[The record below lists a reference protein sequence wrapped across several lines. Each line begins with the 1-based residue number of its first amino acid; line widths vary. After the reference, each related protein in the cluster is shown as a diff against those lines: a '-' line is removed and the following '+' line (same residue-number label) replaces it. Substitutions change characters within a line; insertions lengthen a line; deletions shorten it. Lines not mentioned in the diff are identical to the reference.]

1 LHFSSVAQ
9 EVLGE
14 CYKLSDLAMRPQSE
28 RFWSVIPGA
37 LAVAAAYNV
46 GLWGLYLQPQMLS
59 PLMAKFGAAETD
71 IGMVYGAENFAYFIA
86 LLLTAIPVTQ
96 CSRTKMAILGAAI
109 AVVGSVACAFTDNLG
124 TFMLYRCVVSVGGG
138 IVSGAATAS
147 GAGSKDPV
155 RVFALAGMLYLFV
168 FSVGRKL
175 VPVGL
180 ENFGETGI
188 FLGSAV
194 FCAVTIPIYGF
205 LNPPIKAASSSV
217 HFWTLIRNAPYRLYA
232 VLAMLGLFIYE
243 LGQNA
248 VFTYMDKLGE
258 KTGLAGDDRGS
269 VYLLSFSLE
278 LLGGGLAA
286 WMGSRFG
293 KFKPL
298 VFGLGLNI
306 SSAAM
311 FTVVQDPIYY
321 IYLLFLW
328 NFSYAFSMPYI
339 TGTLSALDKE
349 GRWAVA
355 GDAIWNF
362 SSTPGPI
369 IATVIVTNFGYN
381 PLALWV
387 FTSGALGITLFCYTG
402 RKADKLG
409 LDG

>member
-1 LHFSSVAQ
+1 MLNQPATFRSV
-9 EVLGE
+9 
-14 CYKLSDLAMRPQSE
+14 
-28 RFWSVIPGA
+28 FFGA

-46 GLWGLYLQPQMLS
+46 GLWGLYLQPQLLS
-59 PLMAKFGAAETD
+59 PLMEKLQASETD
-71 IGMVYGAENFAYFIA
+71 IGVLYGVENFAYFLA
-86 LLLTAIPVTQ
+86 LLLTAIPVTKY
-96 CSRTKMAILGAAI
+96 SRTKMAIAGTVI
-109 AVVGSVACAFTDNLG
+109 ALVGSVASAFTDN
-124 TFMLYRCVVSVGGG
+124 FSMLLFYRCVVSVGGG
-138 IVSGAATAS
+138 IASGAATAS

-155 RVFALAGMLYLFV
+155 KTFAIAGMVYLFI
-168 FSVGRKL
+168 FSLGRKL
-175 VPVGL
+175 VPIGL
-180 ENFGETGI
+180 EHFGVSGI
-188 FLGSAV
+188 FLGVAI
-194 FCAVTIPIYGF
+194 FCAATIPLYFF
-205 LNPPIKAASSSV
+205 LNPPIKALSAKV
-217 HFWTLIRNAPYRLYA
+217 NLWTLVRNAPYRLYA
-232 VLAMLGLFIYE
+232 ILAMSGLFIYE

-258 KTGLAGDDRGS
+258 KTGLTGDDRGS
-269 VYLLSFSLE
+269 IYLLSFTLE

-286 WMGSRFG
+286 WLGSRYG

-298 VFGLGLNI
+298 FFGLGLNI
-306 SSAAM
+306 TSAAM
-311 FTVVQDPIYY
+311 FAVVEDPVYY

-355 GDAIWNF
+355 GDAFWNF

-369 IATVIVTNFGYN
+369 FATLIITHFGYN

-387 FTSGALGITLFCYTG
+387 FTSGAVGITLFCYTA

>member
-1 LHFSSVAQ
+1 MQHQSGSFKSV
-9 EVLGE
+9 V
-14 CYKLSDLAMRPQSE
+14 
-28 RFWSVIPGA
+28 PGA

-46 GLWGLYLQPQMLS
+46 GLWGLYLQPQLLS
-59 PLMAKFGAAETD
+59 PLMEKLHASETD
-71 IGMVYGAENFAYFIA
+71 IGVMYGAENFAYFAA
-86 LLLTAIPVTQ
+86 LLATAIPVTKY
-96 CSRTKMAILGAAI
+96 SRTKMAILGAVI
-109 AVVGSVACAFTDNLG
+109 AVFGSIASAFADNLS
-124 TFMLYRCVVSVGGG
+124 TLMLFRCVVSVGGG

-147 GAGSKDPV
+147 AAGSKDPV
-155 RVFALAGMLYLFV
+155 RTFALAGMVYLFI

-175 VPVGL
+175 VPLGL
-180 ENFGETGI
+180 DSFGVSGV
-188 FLGSAV
+188 FLGVAV
-194 FCAVTIPIYGF
+194 FCAMTIPIYVF
-205 LNPPIKAASSSV
+205 LNPPTRVASSTAS
-217 HFWTLIRNAPYRLYA
+217 FWKLVLNAPYRLYA
-232 VLAMLGLFIYE
+232 ILAMSGLFIYE

-258 KTGLAGDDRGS
+258 NSGLAGDERGS
-269 VYLLSFSLE
+269 AYLMSFSLE

-286 WMGSRFG
+286 WLGSRYG

-298 VFGLGLNI
+298 LFGLGLNI
-306 SSAAM
+306 TSAAM
-311 FTVVQDPIYY
+311 FTVVEDPVYY

-355 GDAIWNF
+355 GDAVWNF

-369 IATVIVTNFGYN
+369 VATLIVTNFGYH

-387 FTSGALGITLFCYTG
+387 FTSGAVGITLFCYTD
-402 RKADKLG
+402 RQADRLG

>member
-1 LHFSSVAQ
+1 MHHQ
-9 EVLGE
+9 
-14 CYKLSDLAMRPQSE
+14 LASFR
-28 RFWSVIPGA
+28 SVIPGA

-46 GLWGLYLQPQMLS
+46 GLWGLYLQPQLLA
-59 PLMAKFGAAETD
+59 PLMTKFGVSETD
-71 IGMVYGAENFAYFIA
+71 IGVVYGAENFAYFIA

-96 CSRTKMAILGAAI
+96 CSRTKMAILGVVI
-109 AVVGSVACAFTDNLG
+109 AVAGSIASAFTDNIG
-124 TFMLYRCVVSVGGG
+124 TLMVYRCIVSIGGG

-155 RVFALAGMLYLFV
+155 RTFALAGMLYLFV

-180 ENFGETGI
+180 ENFGVSGV
-188 FLGSAV
+188 FLGVAI
-194 FCAVTIPIYGF
+194 FCAMTIPIYGF
-205 LNPPIKAASSSV
+205 LNPPIKAASSRMR
-217 HFWTLIRNAPYRLYA
+217 FWALIRTAPYRLYA
-232 VLAMLGLFIYE
+232 VLAMFGLFIYE

-258 KTGLAGDDRGS
+258 NTGLAGDDRGS
-269 VYLLSFSLE
+269 LYLLSFSLE

-286 WMGSRFG
+286 WLGSRYG

-298 VFGLGLNI
+298 LFGLGLNI
-306 SSAAM
+306 TSAAM

-321 IYLLFLW
+321 IYMLFLW

-369 IATVIVTNFGYN
+369 IATLIVTNFGYN

>member
-1 LHFSSVAQ
+1 MHHQ
-9 EVLGE
+9 
-14 CYKLSDLAMRPQSE
+14 LASFR
-28 RFWSVIPGA
+28 SVIPGA

-46 GLWGLYLQPQMLS
+46 GLWGLYLQPQLLA
-59 PLMAKFGAAETD
+59 PLMTKFGVSETD
-71 IGMVYGAENFAYFIA
+71 IGVVYGAENFAYFMA

-96 CSRTKMAILGAAI
+96 CSRTKMAILGVVI
-109 AVVGSVACAFTDNLG
+109 AVAGSIASAFTDNIG
-124 TFMLYRCVVSVGGG
+124 TLMVYRCIVSIGGG

-155 RVFALAGMLYLFV
+155 RTFALAGMLYLFV

-180 ENFGETGI
+180 ENFGVSGV
-188 FLGSAV
+188 FLGVAI
-194 FCAVTIPIYGF
+194 FCAMTIPIYGF
-205 LNPPIKAASSSV
+205 LNPPIKAASSRM
-217 HFWTLIRNAPYRLYA
+217 HFWALIRTAPYRLYA
-232 VLAMLGLFIYE
+232 VLAMFGLFIYE

-258 KTGLAGDDRGS
+258 NTGLAGDDRGS
-269 VYLLSFSLE
+269 LYLLSFSLE

-286 WMGSRFG
+286 WLGSRYG

-298 VFGLGLNI
+298 LFGLGLNI
-306 SSAAM
+306 TSAAM

-321 IYLLFLW
+321 IYMLFLW

-402 RKADKLG
+402 RKADRLG

>member
-1 LHFSSVAQ
+1 
-9 EVLGE
+9 
-14 CYKLSDLAMRPQSE
+14 M
-28 RFWSVIPGA
+28 
-37 LAVAAAYNV
+37 
-46 GLWGLYLQPQMLS
+46 
-59 PLMAKFGAAETD
+59 
-71 IGMVYGAENFAYFIA
+71 
-86 LLLTAIPVTQ
+86 
-96 CSRTKMAILGAAI
+96 
-109 AVVGSVACAFTDNLG
+109 
-124 TFMLYRCVVSVGGG
+124 
-138 IVSGAATAS
+138 
-147 GAGSKDPV
+147 
-155 RVFALAGMLYLFV
+155 
-168 FSVGRKL
+168 GRKL
-175 VPVGL
+175 VPLGL

-188 FLGSAV
+188 FLGSAM

>member
-1 LHFSSVAQ
+1 MHHQ
-9 EVLGE
+9 
-14 CYKLSDLAMRPQSE
+14 LASFR
-28 RFWSVIPGA
+28 SVIPGA

-46 GLWGLYLQPQMLS
+46 GLWGLYLQPQLLA
-59 PLMAKFGAAETD
+59 PLMTKFGVSETD
-71 IGMVYGAENFAYFIA
+71 IGVVYGAENFAYFIA
-86 LLLTAIPVTQ
+86 LLFTAIPVTQ
-96 CSRTKMAILGAAI
+96 CSRTKMAILGVVI
-109 AVVGSVACAFTDNLG
+109 AVAGSIASAFTDNIG
-124 TFMLYRCVVSVGGG
+124 TLMVYRCIVSIGGG

-155 RVFALAGMLYLFV
+155 RTFALAGMLYLFV

-180 ENFGETGI
+180 ENFGVSGV
-188 FLGSAV
+188 FLGVAI
-194 FCAVTIPIYGF
+194 FCAMTIPIYGF
-205 LNPPIKAASSSV
+205 LNSPIKAASSRM
-217 HFWTLIRNAPYRLYA
+217 HFWALISTAPYRLYA
-232 VLAMLGLFIYE
+232 VLAMFGLFIYE

-258 KTGLAGDDRGS
+258 NTGLAGDDRGS
-269 VYLLSFSLE
+269 LYLLSFSLE

-286 WMGSRFG
+286 WLGSRYG

-298 VFGLGLNI
+298 LFGLGLNI
-306 SSAAM
+306 TSAAM

-321 IYLLFLW
+321 IYMLFLW

-369 IATVIVTNFGYN
+369 IATLIVTNFGYN

-409 LDG
+409 LHG